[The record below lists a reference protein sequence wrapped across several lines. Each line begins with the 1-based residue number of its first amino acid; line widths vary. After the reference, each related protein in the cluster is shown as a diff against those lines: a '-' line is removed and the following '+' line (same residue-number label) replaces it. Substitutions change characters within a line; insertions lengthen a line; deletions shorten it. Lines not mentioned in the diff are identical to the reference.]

1 MKVFRNQTSLTYILK
16 LLAFTILIP
25 AISSA
30 AAFVRVNQVGYPAN
44 GSKRAYL
51 MASGVET
58 GATFAVKN
66 SGGTTLFSGPIGAN
80 LGSWSNSY
88 PDVYALDFSTVTAA
102 GTYTITV
109 SGPIAASSPTFKI
122 DSAANVY
129 SNPLANSLFFY
140 QNERDGPNFI
150 ARPLRTA
157 AGHVNDQS
165 ATVYITPSTND
176 NGRFSGDLKPVSPAT
191 IIDASG
197 GWWDAGD
204 YLKFVQTTSYTDA
217 VLLSA
222 VRDFPRQLRGRVNG
236 HTYPAE

>member
-1 MKVFRNQTSLTYILK
+1 MKVFRNRTSLAYM
-16 LLAFTILIP
+16 FTVLTLMLVLP
-25 AISSA
+25 AVCDA

-66 SGGTTLFSGPIGAN
+66 SGGTTLLSGPIGAN

-140 QNERDGPNFI
+140 QNEPTGRISSPVPYARLRDMSTTKVQ
-150 ARPLRTA
+150 L
-157 AGHVNDQS
+157 
-165 ATVYITPSTND
+165 YI
-176 NGRFSGDLKPVSPAT
+176 SP
-191 IIDASG
+191 
-197 GWWDAGD
+197 
-204 YLKFVQTTSYTDA
+204 
-217 VLLSA
+217 
-222 VRDFPRQLRGRVNG
+222 PRQTITAGPQATSSRSRRQ
-236 HTYPAE
+236 P